1 MAPPRRCACSRRAS
15 TSTFTNRRRV
25 LREVGAG
32 IQVSPNASRVL
43 HGLGLANNLAGLGVK
58 PMAWHQRR
66 WQDGRTLLRTPLA
79 QAMEATFG
87 SPHYQMHRA
96 DVLKALVSAVPPDRL
111 HVEHSLTGFVDDGEK
126 VELRFQDGSSAHAD
140 VLVGADGIYS
150 TVRQILFGAQEAHF
164 TKCMCY
170 RGLVPVRRI
179 AHLHIP
185 VESQLWMGP
194 GRHFIHYYVRNG
206 DLLNFVAIVDQ
217 DTWTSE
223 SWTDRGDIADAIAA
237 FAGWH
242 AQVQGIL
249 NAVDETF
256 VWALFDRLPME
267 QWSVGRVTLLG
278 DACHAMLPFM
288 AQGAAQ
294 AIEDGATLAACLAR
308 HGREHVAEALRDY
321 QARRLP
327 RTSRVQSLAAGNKN
341 SVPPARRARADRPR
355 CRDGRQ
361 RDRLVAEKRRLAL
374 RPRCEPARR
383 CYRIAG
389 RDMKFSCPPPRG
401 SAAGAACGP
410 PPPAT
415 GTPTPRSP
423 PPTR

>member
-1 MAPPRRCACSRRAS
+1 MGDLSIAVVGGGIGGATAALCLLKAGFDVQVYEQARE
-15 TSTFTNRRRV
+15 

-43 HGLGLANNLAGLGVK
+43 HGLGLANKLAGLGVK

-96 DVLKALVSAVPPDRL
+96 DVLKALVEAVPPDRL

-140 VLVGADGIYS
+140 VLVGADGIHS

-308 HGREHVAEALRDY
+308 HGRGHVAEALRDY

-327 RTSRVQSLAAGNKN
+327 RTSRVQSLAAGNKIRFHLPDGPEQIARDAEMAGN
-341 SVPPARRARADRPR
+341 VTDWSPKSVAWLYGHDAS
-355 CRDGRQ
+355 
-361 RDRLVAEKRRLAL
+361 RLDDAVA
-374 RPRCEPARR
+374 
-383 CYRIAG
+383 
-389 RDMKFSCPPPRG
+389 
-401 SAAGAACGP
+401 
-410 PPPAT
+410 
-415 GTPTPRSP
+415 SP
-423 PPTR
+423 VVT